1 MADSLCSGPE
11 VVGMHIQQTTTGLTF
26 RIAVYGDQDDTPQ
39 RAPRPKDVLPKVRIT
54 DDVDTVRAAFDAL
67 EREALLKAKR
77 RDADKL

>member
-1 MADSLCSGPE
+1 M
-11 VVGMHIQQTTTGLTF
+11 
-26 RIAVYGDQDDTPQ
+26 YGDQDDSPQ

-77 RDADKL
+77 RDADKS